1 MAFLYSDSFSDYSTP
16 TDMQAAG
23 WSFDNV
29 SFFTIS
35 STGGFYG
42 APALQKIE
50 GGATDTAYVRIKAP
64 GGNAIRFSFWFTV
77 DAGTNMDVAS
87 SATNCILMLR
97 NVTLTRSFQ
106 MKISPVSGRIVWKN
120 WTANS
125 SWVPSTADYTATSGN
140 LLDGEQHHIEGY
152 VVLGASSNGTVQI
165 WVDGSLVIDQTS
177 VTNDG
182 GLGDSCTAIEIID
195 ILGQIDTTSGI
206 TATAELSHLAVWD
219 ATGDAPTG
227 YVGPH
232 RLVVARPDGAGD
244 STGFTPNTGNN
255 WAAVDDTVRNGDT
268 DYVEASSAATKDLY
282 TYSTFGTTVD
292 TIVGV
297 NVRTWAKNPDV
308 GTKQFKM
315 KCKSSAT
322 EDNGATFTL
331 TGSYALYQETFGV
344 DPNTSAAWT
353 ISGLNAAQFGFEV
366 V

>member
-1 MAFLYSDSFSDYSTP
+1 MAFLFTDTFADYSTV
-16 TDMQAAG
+16 TEMQAAG
-23 WSFDNV
+23 WVFDSV
-29 SFFTIS
+29 GAWALSATA
-35 STGGFYG
+35 GFYG
-42 APALQKIE
+42 STALQHGE
-50 GGATDTAYVRIKAP
+50 DAANSTYRQIKAP
-64 GGNAIRFSFWFTV
+64 GGNAIRFAFWLRA
-77 DAGTNMDVAS
+77 DAGFSIDSGNGS
-87 SATNCILMLR
+87 IYNLFMLR
-97 NVTLTRSFQ
+97 NLALTRCFQ
-106 MKISPVSGRIVWKN
+106 MRIVSGSGRLTWKN
-120 WTANS
+120 WSANGNWFDS
-125 SWVPSTADYTATSGN
+125 SGDYVATSGN
-140 LLDGEQHHIEGY
+140 VVDGEPHHIEGY
-152 VVLGASSNGTVQI
+152 VVLGGASNGTVQI
-165 WVDGSLVIDQTS
+165 WVDGTLVINQVN

-182 GLGDSCTAIEIID
+182 GLGDSCTAIEVID
-195 ILGQIDTTSGI
+195 MMAGFGSTTGFI
-206 TATAELSHLAVWD
+206 ATAHLSHLAIWD

-232 RLVVARPDGAGD
+232 RLAVARPDGAGD

-255 WAAVDDTVRNGDT
+255 WAAVDDVVRNGDT

-297 NVRTWAKNPDV
+297 NVKTWAKNPDV